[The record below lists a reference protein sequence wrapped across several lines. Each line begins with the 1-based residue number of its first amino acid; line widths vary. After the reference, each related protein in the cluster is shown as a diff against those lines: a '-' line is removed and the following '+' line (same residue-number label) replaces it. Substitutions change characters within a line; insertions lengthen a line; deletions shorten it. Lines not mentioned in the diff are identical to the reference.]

1 MHAATRAA
9 DYLPRMPV
17 WMALTGALP
26 ALALMTLVDLADAKR
41 PEPHWQVRKVAL
53 LGAVSVVPVYL
64 LQRLFAST
72 VAFEPVPQAAFDAF
86 LSAALLE
93 EGAKAFVLWLVVW
106 RHPAFDERLD
116 GIVYATRA
124 GLGFALVENVA
135 ALWSS
140 PSTLGFLGAYVVR
153 AFFSVPCHAIAAG
166 FMGDLA
172 ARRRFD
178 GKGPGL
184 AGGLLVAVLL
194 HGLYDLGLYLVPLV
208 DWPLQLAA
216 MVLPVG
222 VVLGGFLVLR
232 ARAADALARDDAD
245 HRHPGRRPQ
254 HAEAGYVL
262 R

>member
-1 MHAATRAA
+1 
-9 DYLPRMPV
+9 MPA

-26 ALALMTLVDLADAKR
+26 ALALMLLVDHADAKR

-53 LGAVSVVPVYL
+53 LGALSVVPVFF
-64 LQRLFAST
+64 LQVWLRRVLPL
-72 VAFEPVPQAAFDAF
+72 EGLAAVSFDAF
-86 LSAALLE
+86 VSAGLIE
-93 EGAKAFVLWLVVW
+93 EGAKALVLWLAVW

-135 ALWSS
+135 TLWGTGSLFDFVG
-140 PSTLGFLGAYVVR
+140 TFVLR
-153 AFFSVPCHAIAAG
+153 AFFAVPCHAIAAG

-184 AGGLLVAVLL
+184 LGGLGVAMLV
-194 HGLYDLGLYLVPLV
+194 HGAYDFFLGVEQSSSVPFQV
-208 DWPLQLAA
+208 RWAA
-216 MVLPVG
+216 AAGAPV
-222 VVLGGFLVLR
+222 VVIAGFLLLR
-232 ARAADALARDDAD
+232 DHARRALEADDEE
-245 HRHPGRRPQ
+245 HKHPGRGRQ
-254 HAEAGYVL
+254 SVEAGYVL